1 MSSSTPNAHE
11 SLAVTGRAFLGP
23 VSVAGSHGLT
33 EKLQGKRRR
42 KMLEVVE
49 ALLPIAPSLC
59 SFNSGQLC

>member
-1 MSSSTPNAHE
+1 MSSSTPRAHD

-23 VSVAGSHGLT
+23 VAGSHGLT

-42 KMLEVVE
+42 KMLEEVE